1 MSLYVNRD
9 YGQRN
14 AYLERLTLRLDGFSS
29 LNAPYAG
36 GEMTTKPFTF
46 AGDELEINYAT
57 SAAGSIRIELQD
69 EAGVPIP
76 GYAAADCN
84 ELIGDEIER
93 VVAWQGGMAMGT
105 LAGKPVRMRFV
116 MKDADIYSFRF
127 RDGKSGA

>member
-14 AYLERLTLRLDGFSS
+14 AYLERMTLRLDGFSS

-46 AGDELEINYAT
+46 EGDELEINYAT
-57 SAAGSIRIELQD
+57 SAGGSIRVELQD
-69 EAGVPIP
+69 EAGLPIP

-93 VVAWQGGMAMGT
+93 VVAWQGRSAVGS
-105 LAGKPVRMRFV
+105 LAGNTVRLRYV
-116 MKDADIYSFRF
+116 MKDADVYSFRF
-127 RDGKSGA
+127 RGGEG

>member
-14 AYLERLTLRLDGFSS
+14 AYLERMTLRLDGFSS

-57 SAAGSIRIELQD
+57 SAGGSILVELQD
-69 EAGVPIP
+69 EAGLPIP

-93 VVAWQGGMAMGT
+93 VVAWQGRSAVGS
-105 LAGKPVRMRFV
+105 LAGNTVRLRYV
-116 MKDADIYSFRF
+116 LKDADVYSFRF
-127 RDGKSGA
+127 RGGEG

>member
-14 AYLERLTLRLDGFSS
+14 AYLERMTLRLDGFSS

-57 SAAGSIRIELQD
+57 SAGGSIRVELQD
-69 EAGVPIP
+69 EEGVPIP

-84 ELIGDEIER
+84 ELIGAEIER
-93 VVAWQGGMAMGT
+93 VVAWQGRSAVGS
-105 LAGKPVRMRFV
+105 LAGKTARLRYV
-116 MKDADIYSFRF
+116 MKDADVYSFRF
-127 RDGKSGA
+127 RGGEG

>member
-14 AYLERLTLRLDGFSS
+14 AYLERMTLRLDGFSS

-57 SAAGSIRIELQD
+57 SAGGSILVELQD
-69 EAGVPIP
+69 EAGLLIP

-93 VVAWQGGMAMGT
+93 VVAWQGRSAVGS
-105 LAGKPVRMRFV
+105 LAGNTVRLRYV
-116 MKDADIYSFRF
+116 MKDADVYSFRF
-127 RDGKSGA
+127 RGGGG

>member
-14 AYLERLTLRLDGFSS
+14 AYLERMTLRLDGFSS

-57 SAAGSIRIELQD
+57 SAGGSIRVELQD
-69 EAGVPIP
+69 EAGLPIP

-93 VVAWQGGMAMGT
+93 VVAWQGRSAVGS
-105 LAGKPVRMRFV
+105 LAGDTVRLRYV
-116 MKDADIYSFRF
+116 LKDADVYSFRF
-127 RDGKSGA
+127 RGGEG